1 MQNKKRSKHHLIAKA
16 QKRTKRNKQKFGN
29 RIMELIT
36 IAREEAEREAEA
48 KKKQKEA
55 LKKGLKKIEV
65 TSQKKK
71 SPQKKGQ
78 TSGVKK

>member
-1 MQNKKRSKHHLIAKA
+1 MPNKKRSKHHIRRYA
-16 QKRTKRNKQKFGN
+16 QKRTERNRQKFGN

-48 KKKQKEA
+48 KKRQREA

-65 TSQKKK
+65 TTQKKK